1 MHAEVIT
8 TGTELLLGET
18 IDTNSAYIARALR
31 DIGLDLYYLITVGDN
46 EMRMAEMLDQALD
59 RSDVVI
65 TTGGL
70 GPTVDDVTRQAVA
83 RATGREL
90 VLMPELLADIEAF
103 FTQLGRQMTDNNR
116 RQAFIPAGATPI
128 RNPVGTA
135 PCFIVEDPRGIVI
148 SLPGVPREMEF
159 LMQTEV
165 LPYLSQKLGT
175 QVIRAR
181 IIRTCAIGESTID
194 SLIGDLEE
202 MSNPTV
208 GLAAHPGQTD
218 VRITAKGQTEQEVY
232 ELIARTEAQIRERLG
247 DVIFGVDNETLEDVV
262 ARGLIESD
270 QSVAIVESHT
280 HGAIAGQ
287 LRQAL
292 DARREAGRIVM
303 TKTLPPFALPLDET
317 AIREQALEAA
327 RSSGAHLVLF
337 VAGAIREDRGAHGA
351 DPGQTHIVLITRTQ
365 QASHTFRFGG
375 PLGHT
380 QQWVSY
386 RALDMLRRAL
396 LGLPLSTH

>member
-18 IDTNSAYIARALR
+18 VDTNSAYIARALR
-31 DIGLDLYYLITVGDN
+31 DIGLDLYYLITIGDN
-46 EMRMAEMLDQALD
+46 EQRMAETLEQALE
-59 RSDVVI
+59 RSDVII

-70 GPTVDDVTRQAVA
+70 GPTVDDVTRPAVA
-83 RATGREL
+83 RATHREL

-103 FTQLGRQMTDNNR
+103 FTHLGRQMTENNR
-116 RQAFIPAGATPI
+116 RQAYIPAGATPI

-165 LPYLSQKLGT
+165 LPYLSRKLGT

-218 VRITAKGQTEQEVY
+218 VRITAKGQTEEEVH
-232 ELIARTEAQIRERLG
+232 ELIAQTEAQIRERLG

-262 ARGLIESD
+262 ARGLMEKD

-280 HGAIAGQ
+280 HGFIAGQ
-287 LRQAL
+287 LRGAL
-292 DARREAGRIVM
+292 EAHREAGRILM
-303 TKTLPPFALPLDET
+303 TEVLPPFTPPIDKEVLL
-317 AIREQALEAA
+317 EQALEVA
-327 RSSGAHLVLF
+327 RTSGAHLVLL
-337 VAGAIREDRGAHGA
+337 VAGTSREDRGAQGA
-351 DPGQTHIVLITRTQ
+351 DPGETQMVLVTRTE
-365 QASHTFRFGG
+365 QASHTFRYGG
-375 PLGHT
+375 PLAHT
-380 QQWVSY
+380 QQWVTY

-396 LGLPLSTH
+396 LGLPLSSY

>member
-1 MHAEVIT
+1 M
-8 TGTELLLGET
+8 
-18 IDTNSAYIARALR
+18 R
-31 DIGLDLYYLITVGDN
+31 DIGLDLYYLITIGDN
-46 EMRMAEMLDQALD
+46 EQRMAETLEQALE
-59 RSDVVI
+59 RSDVII

-70 GPTVDDVTRQAVA
+70 GPTVDDVTRPAVA
-83 RATGREL
+83 RATHREL

-103 FTQLGRQMTDNNR
+103 FTHLGRQMTENNR
-116 RQAFIPAGATPI
+116 RQAYIPAGATPI

-165 LPYLSQKLGT
+165 LPYLSRKLGT

-194 SLIGDLEE
+194 SLISDLEE

-218 VRITAKGQTEQEVY
+218 VRITAKGQTEEEVH
-232 ELIARTEAQIRERLG
+232 ELIAQTEAQIRERLG

-262 ARGLIESD
+262 ARGLMEKD

-280 HGAIAGQ
+280 HGFIAGQ
-287 LRQAL
+287 LRGAFGSASRGRPHPDDRGASPIHTPHRQRGPSRTG
-292 DARREAGRIVM
+292 AR
-303 TKTLPPFALPLDET
+303 
-317 AIREQALEAA
+317 
-327 RSSGAHLVLF
+327 SGAHEWGASGAFRSRDEQRGSRGTGRRFWRDPDGARNSHRTGQPHISLRRT
-337 VAGAIREDRGAHGA
+337 AGAHAAMGHVSGARYA
-351 DPGQTHIVLITRTQ
+351 AARPARA
-365 QASHTFRFGG
+365 AS
-375 PLGHT
+375 
-380 QQWVSY
+380 VI
-386 RALDMLRRAL
+386 L
-396 LGLPLSTH
+396 LGLVGKEFGGLPRK